1 MEMLLRPLTGT
12 LLMGC
17 VLAAPAATAAQGDW
31 LVRIGLS
38 HVAPQVDSDPTALG
52 ANTGVDVDSDTRP
65 SFTIAYMFAEHWAVE
80 LLGALPFE
88 HDIEAAGTI
97 SGLGTIGRTKHLPP
111 VLSLQYHFQPGRR
124 IRPYAGL
131 GVNYTH
137 FFDTK
142 AQGALAGTSLELDD
156 SWGLAAQLGLD
167 FDVAN
172 GWFGNVDVRYV
183 DIDTQASNP
192 AAGTFDVE
200 LDPWV
205 FTLSVGRVF

>member
-1 MEMLLRPLTGT
+1 MEMFLRPLTGI

-52 ANTGVDVDSDTRP
+52 PDTGVDVNSDTRP
-65 SFTIAYMFAEHWAVE
+65 SFTIAYMFSDHWAVE

-88 HDIEAAGTI
+88 HDIEAAGAI

-111 VLSLQYHFQPGRR
+111 VLSLQYHFQPTRR
-124 IRPYAGL
+124 IRPYAGV

-137 FFDTK
+137 FFDTE
-142 AQGALAGTSLELDD
+142 AQGALAGTSLDLKD
-156 SWGLAAQLGLD
+156 SWGLAAQLGMD

-183 DIDTQASNP
+183 DIDTEASNP
-192 AAGTFDVE
+192 VVDTFDLQ

-205 FTLSVGRVF
+205 FTLSIGRVF